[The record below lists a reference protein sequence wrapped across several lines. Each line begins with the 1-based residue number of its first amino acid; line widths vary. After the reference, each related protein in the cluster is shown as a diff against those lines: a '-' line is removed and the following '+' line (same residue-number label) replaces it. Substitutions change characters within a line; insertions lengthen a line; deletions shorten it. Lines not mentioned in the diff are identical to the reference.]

1 VTGAVVEWARL
12 LAGRRAPDSSEDSPV
27 WLPESAV
34 TEGRGKT
41 GWAGILAVGL
51 ALLRNW
57 SGQDAVDR
65 TAQQLETHVARETP
79 SQAVLI
85 PLPEVTHAARQHN
98 APLAYIQAAES
109 RFNGPN
115 RCC

>member
-1 VTGAVVEWARL
+1 
-12 LAGRRAPDSSEDSPV
+12 
-27 WLPESAV
+27 
-34 TEGRGKT
+34 
-41 GWAGILAVGL
+41 
-51 ALLRNW
+51 
-57 SGQDAVDR
+57 VDR